1 MNRSYYRPLE
11 YRQRYWPTDYYF
23 VNNKNRLQEIEDF
36 NDYKNLIYRLM
47 MQKQKQQR
55 EMELAKYIKKQEEMQ
70 IMYQEEM
77 RKKKQE
83 EIRRKQ
89 LEEMKKREEIERKK
103 LNDEIMKYD
112 EEYARKLQE
121 EEYKKVEKVSIEEE
135 NSNNNWKPQEEL
147 IPNLEISNEIEDE
160 LPEYIEPDPIVD
172 DAQSADPVDLLK
184 FDD

>member
-1 MNRSYYRPLE
+1 
-11 YRQRYWPTDYYF
+11 
-23 VNNKNRLQEIEDF
+23 
-36 NDYKNLIYRLM
+36 
-47 MQKQKQQR
+47 
-55 EMELAKYIKKQEEMQ
+55 MQ